1 MYKQQTSQIMKKQ
14 LLLIFCALLTLCGC
28 HRELREMNY
37 QFSAALQD
45 SVFNEVEVGTEV
57 YTPIIFHQKLEQP
70 HFRVKFDYRDDL
82 GTILFGDKELKNSE
96 EIEIKEVKNLRLGY
110 RSLAVGK
117 DTILIEI
124 ANAMMQQKLTMIVSS
139 VAKTGVTFPAYS
151 FYESYSPNIAVKP
164 TAGLIINNPADKG
177 NAYKLIFERTEGTDL
192 KGWIIDGDE
201 KREVVDKQEMS
212 LFSGVGIKSYQFEFL
227 CKKPS
232 TQKFRFV
239 VLDKYGN
246 RFESDEYTLQFEV
259 KGKVDFPVFNF
270 EESYSPNKKFRSK
283 AILRLHNLTDKDNVY
298 TVHYKPISGDI
309 LWLQL
314 VDGEQEYLLSKLK
327 SVKLPSQTGEIACY
341 FDLNAE
347 QQGTQK
353 FVLEVSDKY
362 GNTYKSPE
370 YTISFKAKA
379 NIFFPRLSSEAYQTH
394 VSNFVK
400 GERLKIQG
408 VDDHKN
414 EFFASFEILSGNEN
428 GFSMSLI
435 QNSIEGVKLTQGR
448 WYSIAK
454 GTNEESFQYE
464 IRQKKQGTTEFR
476 LLVKDKYG
484 NVYKSPVYKPVFKDR
499 YYAKVEL
506 TMSCVDRMI
515 PIHVDHYRGDPRRGE
530 KDQLGL
536 LEIFGTKDV
545 NSLKWFLA
553 NDEAL
558 AKLEQKS
565 SERYIYSINVKIYSD
580 PEMTKS
586 ENNVLSSEDE
596 INMVITAPSE
606 VYSLVISE
614 MRGRL
619 DSRWYTREGKFH
631 SETTKDFSVAVA
643 PTKYKS
649 INGGL
654 GALIVG
660 LDNILN
666 YRINKAYSLVP
677 NENNSSTLGSYPIG
691 IFFGEIT
698 GIRSISFVQN
708 KHKNVEL
715 LPKIDIYK
723 KDGYGSKPYF
733 LKTLETQVVN

>member
-14 LLLIFCALLTLCGC
+14 LLLIFCLLVTLCGC
-28 HRELREMNY
+28 HRDLREINY
-37 QFSAALQD
+37 KFSVALQD
-45 SVFNEVEVGTEV
+45 SVFNGIEVGTEIS
-57 YTPIIFHQKLEQP
+57 TPILFHQKLEQP
-70 HFRVKFDYRDDL
+70 QYRVKFSYRDDL
-82 GTILFGDKELKNSE
+82 GTILFVDKELKNSE
-96 EIEIKEVKNLRLGY
+96 EIEIKDVKNLRLGY
-110 RSLAVGK
+110 RALAVGK
-117 DTILIEI
+117 DTIHIEI
-124 ANAMMQQKLTMIVSS
+124 SNAMMQQQITMAVSS

-164 TAGLIINNPADKG
+164 TPMLIINNPADKE
-177 NAYKLIFERTEGTDL
+177 NSYKLIFERTEGTDL
-192 KGWIIDGDE
+192 QGWMIDGDE
-201 KREVVDKQEMS
+201 KREMVDKQEMS
-212 LFSGVGIKSYQFEFL
+212 LFSGVGVKSYRFEFL

-232 TQKFRFV
+232 TQKFRLV

-298 TVHYKPISGDI
+298 TVHYKPISSDI

-347 QQGTQK
+347 KQGTQK
-353 FVLEVSDKY
+353 FILEVSDKY

-379 NIFFPRLSSEAYQTH
+379 NIFFPKLSSEEYQTH

-400 GERLKIQG
+400 GERLKVQG
-408 VDDHKN
+408 IEDPNN
-414 EFFASFEILSGNEN
+414 EFFASFEILKGQEN

-435 QNSIEGVKLTQGR
+435 QNSIEGVKLTQGE
-448 WYSIAK
+448 WYSITK

-464 IRQKKQGTTEFR
+464 FRQKKQGTTEFR
-476 LLVKDKYG
+476 VLVKDKYG
-484 NVYKSPVYKPVFKDR
+484 NIYKSPVYKPVFKDK

-506 TMSCVDRMI
+506 TMSCVDRWI
-515 PIHVDHYRGDPRRGE
+515 PIHLDHYYGDPRRGE
-530 KDQLGL
+530 KDELGL

-545 NSLKWFLA
+545 NSLKRFLA

-558 AKLEQKS
+558 TKLEQKS
-565 SERYIYSINVKIYSD
+565 SARYIYSINVKIYSD

-586 ENNVLSSEDE
+586 ENNFLSSEDE

-606 VYSLVISE
+606 VYNLVISE
-614 MRGRL
+614 EIGRF
-619 DSRWYTREGKFH
+619 DRRWYSRKGKFQ
-631 SETTKDFSVAVA
+631 SETIKDFSVVVA

-649 INGGL
+649 ING
-654 GALIVG
+654 ALIVG
-660 LDNILN
+660 LDNVLN
-666 YRINKAYSLVP
+666 YRINRAYSLIP
-677 NENNSSTLGSYPIG
+677 NETSSSTLGSYPIG

-698 GIRSISFVQN
+698 GVRSISFVHK
-708 KHKNVEL
+708 KHKNIEL
-715 LPKIDIYK
+715 SPKIDVYK
-723 KDGYGSKPYF
+723 KDRYGSKPYF
-733 LKTLETQVVN
+733 LKTLETQVRN